1 MASKRKYKRRYFLLF
16 IGLLVNAFG
25 IVLITKSCLGTSPI
39 ASIPYVLSEYFS
51 ISMGTFTFLLYVLMF
66 LVQALVLR
74 KNMTRRDW
82 LQIPLSIIYAL
93 FIDLSL
99 SMVSTF
105 QPSNYGIMLGGVLIG
120 IVCRALG
127 VSMQVVANVAML
139 SSEAFT
145 VVLAKAWKKDL
156 GIVKLITD
164 VLMTILAVILSWM
177 LLGHIVGV
185 REGTLIVTLLVA
197 PLVNIFNRIILNW
210 TDGYLSGRQGLS
222 SLAHPGKWNTEDLI
236 ITISSQSGSGG
247 HRIGKIL
254 SEKLNL
260 PLYDNNLIDLIAEE
274 GDFTKGYVSDHM
286 GRLYTNRFWE
296 FFAENYSY
304 SGLQVDG
311 YEDLFIAQKKVIG
324 EIAGKG
330 SCIIVGY
337 CSEYLLREHPEV
349 FSIYI
354 HANEAA
360 KLSFLKQEYQ
370 VTSEKAREIMRS
382 HDRDR
387 ALYFKH
393 FTGEEWSESER
404 YRMSIDSSV
413 FGIDGTAEAICEVIK
428 KLSKYKTQIESEK
441 K

>member
-1 MASKRKYKRRYFLLF
+1 M
-16 IGLLVNAFG
+16 
-25 IVLITKSCLGTSPI
+25 
-39 ASIPYVLSEYFS
+39 
-51 ISMGTFTFLLYVLMF
+51 
-66 LVQALVLR
+66 
-74 KNMTRRDW
+74 
-82 LQIPLSIIYAL
+82 
-93 FIDLSL
+93 
-99 SMVSTF
+99 
-105 QPSNYGIMLGGVLIG
+105 IG

-260 PLYDNNLIDLIAEE
+260 P
-274 GDFTKGYVSDHM
+274 
-286 GRLYTNRFWE
+286 
-296 FFAENYSY
+296 
-304 SGLQVDG
+304 
-311 YEDLFIAQKKVIG
+311 
-324 EIAGKG
+324 
-330 SCIIVGY
+330 
-337 CSEYLLREHPEV
+337 
-349 FSIYI
+349 
-354 HANEAA
+354 
-360 KLSFLKQEYQ
+360 
-370 VTSEKAREIMRS
+370 
-382 HDRDR
+382 
-387 ALYFKH
+387 
-393 FTGEEWSESER
+393 
-404 YRMSIDSSV
+404 
-413 FGIDGTAEAICEVIK
+413 
-428 KLSKYKTQIESEK
+428 
-441 K
+441 